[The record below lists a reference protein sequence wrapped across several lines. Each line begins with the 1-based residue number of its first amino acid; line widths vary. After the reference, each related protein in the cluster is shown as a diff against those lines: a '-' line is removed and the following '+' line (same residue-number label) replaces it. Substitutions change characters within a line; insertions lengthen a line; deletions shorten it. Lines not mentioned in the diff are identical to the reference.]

1 MTADGARGG
10 GGAAARAGGGA
21 VGRWGRGAADILPCG
36 GPVGFDGGKLL
47 KEGIEGGGLAEAPV
61 DPPDMKEGMDIAA
74 GGGLVLSSSLSD
86 PLSLL
91 LLKNEEN
98 T

>member
-1 MTADGARGG
+1 MTADGAR
-10 GGAAARAGGGA
+10 GAAARAGGGA

-47 KEGIEGGGLAEAPV
+47 KEGIEGGRLAEAPV